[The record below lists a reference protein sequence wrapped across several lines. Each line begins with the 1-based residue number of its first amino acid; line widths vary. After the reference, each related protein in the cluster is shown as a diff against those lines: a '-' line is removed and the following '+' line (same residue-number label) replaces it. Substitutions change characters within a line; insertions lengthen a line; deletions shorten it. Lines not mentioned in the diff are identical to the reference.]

1 LIAQEYKPQFHFL
14 VSLLKHAIHGLLSAC
29 LIVLQ
34 EAAAQYTQAALEKL
48 NELKISVQQVYE
60 HALQAAEDT
69 AEEAKETTEETV
81 QKTKDTAAE
90 T

>member
-1 LIAQEYKPQFHFL
+1 
-14 VSLLKHAIHGLLSAC
+14 VLSAC

-34 EAAAQYTQAALEKL
+34 EAAAQYTQVALEKL

-60 HALQAAEDT
+60 QALQAAEDT

-90 T
+90 M

>member
-1 LIAQEYKPQFHFL
+1 M
-14 VSLLKHAIHGLLSAC
+14 SLLKHAIHGLLSAC

-60 HALQAAEDT
+60 QALQAAEDT